1 MIFTSLFSPAHVSDN
16 SVYQSLGIREYIT
29 WCHCYLVRFEPKI
42 SRFSFHFIDVKC
54 LINFRSYGISENHVS
69 FAGGILISSIVQSS
83 RGNTIF
89 IKGSVNLKDNKY
101 YENTRVYC

>member
-1 MIFTSLFSPAHVSDN
+1 MLLKEML
-16 SVYQSLGIREYIT
+16 SVEGF
-29 WCHCYLVRFEPKI
+29 VI
-42 SRFSFHFIDVKC
+42 S
-54 LINFRSYGISENHVS
+54 
-69 FAGGILISSIVQSS
+69 GGILISSIVQSS